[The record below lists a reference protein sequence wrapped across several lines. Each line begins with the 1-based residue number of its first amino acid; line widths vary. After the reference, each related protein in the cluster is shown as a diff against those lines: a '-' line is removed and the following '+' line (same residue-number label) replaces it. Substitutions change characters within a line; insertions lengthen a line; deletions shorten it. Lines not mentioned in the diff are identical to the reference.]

1 MEANKDYI
9 FKIKNHI
16 LEVTI
21 NGQLTIP
28 LLYVNDVE
36 SGEINGKF
44 EIVYTTAQEFGV
56 YRPIK
61 KDENGNIISNM
72 GGIPDARHM
81 SISPVIV
88 YSGETQIYHQDMTSA
103 ELNSGTSFILVNADP
118 FSVQN
123 YEKYLEVKDG
133 NILKIAPHVHL
144 FKVNR
149 FYQFNDIFRD
159 GRITMDDGDINSHTA
174 GRLISIAYQI
184 DSTSKDGAVA
194 KNIEHYLKNSNHR
207 IKIRVY
213 GNDFKSKLDK
223 IVSTYDEFI
232 EFVNKNA
239 GAKMSFILQHEK
251 DGKFLDKYSG
261 RDCLLYILKGFIT
274 KGEYTGNS
282 FNFQNPDFRNAVE
295 KQLLH
300 GIMKNENTL
309 GQKGWIKVSDKLGS
323 YRKDISAFVGNS
335 FKIRIGKAIS
345 DDSSNNEQL
354 VKINKQLKD

>member
-1 MEANKDYI
+1 MKTNKDYV

-36 SGEINGKF
+36 SGEIDGKF

-56 YRPIK
+56 HTDHMVK
-61 KDENGNIISNM
+61 
-72 GGIPDARHM
+72 IPNARHM

-88 YSGETQIYHQDMTSA
+88 YSGETQIYHQDMTTE
-103 ELNSGTSFILVNADP
+103 ELNSGTSFVLVNADP
-118 FSVQN
+118 FSDQD
-123 YEKYLEVKDG
+123 YRKYLEAKDG
-133 NILKIAPHVHL
+133 NILKLALHVHL

-149 FYQFNDIFRD
+149 FYQFDDIFRD
-159 GRITMDDGDINSHTA
+159 GRITMEYGDINSHTA

-184 DSTSKDGAVA
+184 DSNSKDEGAVA
-194 KNIEHYLKNSNHR
+194 KNIEHYLNNPNHR

-213 GNDFKSKLDK
+213 GNDFKSKTDK
-223 IVSTYDEFI
+223 IVSTYNDFI

-282 FNFQNPDFRNAVE
+282 FNFQNPDFRDAVV
-295 KQLLH
+295 KQLSH
-300 GIMKNENTL
+300 GIMKNENTR
-309 GQKGWIKVSDKLGS
+309 GEKEWVVISDNLDQ

-335 FKIRIGKAIS
+335 FKIRIGKTIS
-345 DDSSNNEQL
+345 GDSSNNEQL

>member
-1 MEANKDYI
+1 
-9 FKIKNHI
+9 
-16 LEVTI
+16 
-21 NGQLTIP
+21 
-28 LLYVNDVE
+28 
-36 SGEINGKF
+36 
-44 EIVYTTAQEFGV
+44 
-56 YRPIK
+56 
-61 KDENGNIISNM
+61 
-72 GGIPDARHM
+72 
-81 SISPVIV
+81 
-88 YSGETQIYHQDMTSA
+88 MTSA
-103 ELNSGTSFILVNADP
+103 ELNSGTSFVLVNADP
-118 FSVQN
+118 FSEQN

-149 FYQFNDIFRD
+149 FYQFDDIFNN
-159 GRITMDDGDINSHTA
+159 GRITMNEGDINSHTA

-184 DSTSKDGAVA
+184 DPTSKDGAVA
-194 KNIEHYLKNSNHR
+194 KNIEHYLNNPNHR

-213 GNDFKSKLDK
+213 GNDFKSKTDK
-223 IVSTYDEFI
+223 IVSTYNDFI

-282 FNFQNPDFRNAVE
+282 FNFQNPDFRNAVK
-295 KQLLH
+295 KQLPH
-300 GIMKNENTL
+300 GIMKNEDTK
-309 GQKGWIKVSDKLGS
+309 GEKGWVVISDNLDL

-335 FKIRIGKAIS
+335 FKIKIKNAIS
-345 DDSSNNEQL
+345 GDSSNNEQL

>member
-1 MEANKDYI
+1 MKLVDFMEANKDYV

-36 SGEINGKF
+36 SGEIDDRF

-56 YRPIK
+56 HI
-61 KDENGNIISNM
+61 DHMTE
-72 GGIPDARHM
+72 IPKRRHM

-88 YSGETQIYHQDMTSA
+88 YSGETQIYHQDMTSE
-103 ELNSGTSFILVNADP
+103 ELNSGTSFVLVNADP
-118 FSVQN
+118 FSDQD
-123 YEKYLEVKDG
+123 YTKYLEVKDG
-133 NILKIAPHVHL
+133 NILKLVPHVHL

-149 FYQFNDIFRD
+149 FYQFDDIFRD
-159 GRITMDDGDINSHTA
+159 GRITMENGDINSHTA

-184 DSTSKDGAVA
+184 DSGGAVA
-194 KNIEHYLKNSNHR
+194 KNIKHYLDNSNHK

-213 GNDFKSKLDK
+213 GNDFKSKTDI
-223 IVSTYDEFI
+223 IVSTYAEFI
-232 EFVNKNA
+232 ECVNKYS

-282 FNFQNPDFRNAVE
+282 FNFQNPDFRNAVVE
-295 KQLLH
+295 QLPH
-300 GIMKNENTL
+300 GIMKNENTH
-309 GQKGWIKVSDKLGS
+309 GQKGWIEVSDNLDS

-335 FKIRIGKAIS
+335 FKIRIGNAIS
-345 DDSSNNEQL
+345 KDSSNNEQL